1 MFNFR
6 RVRRDFCQGGGGED
20 NRGQKTQLRRHDDH
34 HQGED
39 GECQLLLSSDHF
51 YSLQVSCAKSSGL
64 TLATMGGVVGGVIF
78 GLVLRFVL
86 FSISISNVG
95 HSPGV

>member
-1 MFNFR
+1 MCGVTFVKEEVVKTTEDR
-6 RVRRDFCQGGGGED
+6 R
-20 NRGQKTQLRRHDDH
+20 KTQLRRHDDH

-39 GECQLLLSSDHF
+39 GECQLLLSCEHF
-51 YSLQVSCAKSSGL
+51 YPLQVSCAKSSGL